1 MSAADNTHASNDAA
15 HHSQAHG
22 GHGHDE
28 PHGSMREYMI
38 GFGLSVILT
47 AIPFWLIINH
57 VIADK
62 VTAGLVISAFAAV
75 QVVVHMIF
83 FLHMNGKVEGGWN
96 LLALIFTA
104 IVVLIVLSGSLWV
117 MYHLQANMMPTMA
130 QMQNL
135 PG

>member
-1 MSAADNTHASNDAA
+1 MSADTTHASNEAA

>member
-1 MSAADNTHASNDAA
+1 
-15 HHSQAHG
+15 
-22 GHGHDE
+22 
-28 PHGSMREYMI
+28 MRPKISRDSVSWVRGES
-38 GFGLSVILT
+38 GL
-47 AIPFWLIINH
+47 
-57 VIADK
+57 
-62 VTAGLVISAFAAV
+62 ISAFAAV